1 VVGPVKT
8 SFGFHVIKVVDRKIG
23 KTPDLVEVEQ
33 QVRADVQREL
43 LRNYVG
49 ELRRKAKI
57 KE

>member
-1 VVGPVKT
+1 VKT
-8 SFGFHVIKVVDRKIG
+8 AFGFHVIKVVDRKIG

-43 LRNYVG
+43 LRNFVA